1 MTLRFYPVIHFEEFW
16 AINLA
21 LEPCSVV
28 LKVLKVFTGDFELSF
43 FNNEDMANFLSLR
56 KKVLPSFERLLF
68 QIVTELNDRV
78 LGQGSEARKSCHEL
92 GYL

>member
-1 MTLRFYPVIHFEEFW
+1 VTPRFYPVIHFEEFW
-16 AINLA
+16 PINLA

-28 LKVLKVFTGDFELSF
+28 LKVLKVFTGDFKLSF
-43 FNNEDMANFLSLR
+43 LNNQDMVNFLSLL

-78 LGQGSEARKSCHEL
+78 LGQGSEARESCHEL